1 MSDGLSPCARRE
13 AGHPCQLQCDLCEH
27 AIVPMPEHLKEM
39 MRYEL
44 TLQLHCIS
52 SMFEHIQFNRD
63 QMVFRDMLVN
73 TFAAMRD
80 AINTFDEEIKK
91 NRKEQGND

>member
-27 AIVPMPEHLKEM
+27 AIEPMPEHLKEM
-39 MRYEL
+39 MRSKL

-52 SMFEHIQFNRD
+52 AMFEHVQFNRD

-73 TFAAMRD
+73 TLAAMRD
-80 AINTFDEEIKK
+80 TILTFDEEREKA
-91 NRKEQGND
+91 RKEQE